1 MRHFCTRVIV
11 RVTHLP
17 KAAVLRA
24 IMFPRCGVHTRP
36 TPLQKKKK
44 IPEKQLE
51 NLEIAGKHLD
61 LLQYAVE
68 VITVQKLKIVA

>member
-1 MRHFCTRVIV
+1 MMPRIWALPTSSPPRVPFWALNPPVELFLDHSSIQ
-11 RVTHLP
+11 P
-17 KAAVLRA
+17 PSK
-24 IMFPRCGVHTRP
+24 
-36 TPLQKKKK
+36 KKKK

>member
-1 MRHFCTRVIV
+1 MAD
-11 RVTHLP
+11 P
-17 KAAVLRA
+17 NKK
-24 IMFPRCGVHTRP
+24 PQ
-36 TPLQKKKK
+36 LQKKK